1 MPEPGVKLLILREDW
16 PGHVPVLQKRQ
27 PVIRARLSGRRGK
40 HPRSIPASSV
50 VSFVRLYLWLALIL
64 TSACSSL
71 AAKSSVEDAWDI
83 LTAGVDDKDVA
94 KRSDATQALG
104 LLIND
109 KRAPVMAEKAL
120 DDDSPDVRVAAANAL
135 GEMQSRASIPK
146 LREAL
151 SDKDTSVLG
160 FPALPPERLRVTVIL
175 AAAHALLVLKDD
187 SEYEV
192 YYAVLTGQRKMGKGL
207 LDDERKMLHDPKK
220 LAGFGVETGL
230 GTFVPFGGLGLTAWK
245 RLTKDDSS
253 SARAA
258 AARVLT
264 KDPDPQSGSALLEAI
279 SDRSWVVRV
288 AALESLA
295 KRGNPSVLKQ
305 IEPAMQDPK
314 EAVQYVAAAAVIRLS
329 QHRRARRHEKQQ
341 NSKIVPFRP
350 GLPKS

>member
-1 MPEPGVKLLILREDW
+1 MEYPCHQCGTTVQEGIAFCPQCNAPQIRVAVE
-16 PGHVPVLQKRQ
+16 Q
-27 PVIRARLSGRRGK
+27 P
-40 HPRSIPASSV
+40 
-50 VSFVRLYLWLALIL
+50 L
-64 TSACSSL
+64 TPP
-71 AAKSSVEDAWDI
+71 I

-120 DDDSPDVRVAAANAL
+120 DDDSPGVRVAAANAL

-146 LREAL
+146 LRGAL
-151 SDKDTSVLG
+151 SDND
-160 FPALPPERLRVTVIL
+160 PTVVL

-187 SEYEV
+187 REYEV

-220 LAGFGVETGL
+220 LAGFDVETGL

-258 AARVLT
+258 AARVLA

>member
-1 MPEPGVKLLILREDW
+1 M
-16 PGHVPVLQKRQ
+16 
-27 PVIRARLSGRRGK
+27 IRARLSGRRGK

-120 DDDSPDVRVAAANAL
+120 DDDSPEVRVAAANAL

-151 SDKDTSVLG
+151 SDKE
-160 FPALPPERLRVTVIL
+160 PTVIL

-258 AARVLT
+258 AARVLA

-341 NSKIVPFRP
+341 DSKIVPFRS